1 MKPRLLST
9 VALLTLAF
17 LGTFLLC
24 TADASAARLQHKE
37 TGEIITGTVTKQTIN
52 KMTVF
57 KLETG
62 EPKFITFD
70 EWEVL
75 EADPE
80 PAEAEPPA
88 ALPAEG
94 ASAPTAAVAPKPE
107 KTPVT
112 KVHIL
117 PVSGTIEHYALV
129 EALQKGVADAK
140 KRGASVVIFRLNT
153 PGGRIDLGEKI
164 VDLVQQID
172 EWAIP
177 VAWVKGDEN
186 RALSCGAFIALA
198 TQKIFMAPGTTL
210 GAATPFRTGL
220 WGAEI
225 DEKLTSAFR
234 ARFRSLAKQ
243 RGHPVAIADAMVDN
257 SVSVVQVFLDGKQ
270 MLVTSEE
277 AAQMAKE
284 YKDGDRFKRGKTVSK
299 RGKLITLT
307 DQEALEF
314 QICSA
319 IADSGQE
326 VAKALGFEKSVVEEA
341 SWIPTWVETTSR
353 KRNQVVEKYKA
364 EFETHLSRA
373 QFATSRTSCRKF
385 IEQAAKALA
394 AIEQL
399 SADPRFDVLI
409 PQKDTDRMKA
419 QLQAIHDSLATPS

>member
-9 VALLTLAF
+9 VALLTLAV

-24 TADASAARLQHKE
+24 TADASAARLKHKE
-37 TGEIITGTVTKQTIN
+37 TGEIITGTVTKQKIN

-57 KLETG
+57 KLEDGGT
-62 EPKFITFD
+62 KFITFD

-94 ASAPTAAVAPKPE
+94 ASAPTAAVPTVAPKPE

-112 KVHIL
+112 KVYIL
-117 PVSGTIEHYALV
+117 PVSGAIEHYAMV
-129 EALQKGVADAK
+129 EALQKGAADAK

-164 VDLVQQID
+164 VDLVQQVD
-172 EWAIP
+172 DWATT

-234 ARFRSLAKQ
+234 ARFRSLAQQ

-270 MLVTSEE
+270 VLVTSEE

-284 YKDGDRFKRGKTVSK
+284 YKDGDRFKRGKTVSE
-299 RGKLITLT
+299 RGKLITFT
-307 DQEALEF
+307 A
-314 QICSA
+314 
-319 IADSGQE
+319 
-326 VAKALGFEKSVVEEA
+326 
-341 SWIPTWVETTSR
+341 
-353 KRNQVVEKYKA
+353 
-364 EFETHLSRA
+364 
-373 QFATSRTSCRKF
+373 CR
-385 IEQAAKALA
+385 
-394 AIEQL
+394 
-399 SADPRFDVLI
+399 
-409 PQKDTDRMKA
+409 
-419 QLQAIHDSLATPS
+419 

>member
-9 VALLTLAF
+9 VALLTLAV

-24 TADASAARLQHKE
+24 AADASAARLKHKD
-37 TGEIITGTVTKQTIN
+37 TGEIITGTVTKQKIN
-52 KMTVF
+52 NRTVF
-57 KLETG
+57 NLETG
-62 EPKFITFD
+62 GTKFITFD

-75 EADPE
+75 EADPQ
-80 PAEAEPPA
+80 EAATTDPGPPPETAGPPPA
-88 ALPAEG
+88 APG
-94 ASAPTAAVAPKPE
+94 PKSDR
-107 KTPVT
+107 TPVT
-112 KVHIL
+112 KVYIL
-117 PVSGTIEHYALV
+117 PVSGTIEHYAMV

-140 KRGASVVIFRLNT
+140 KRNASVVIFRLNT

-164 VDLVQQID
+164 VDLIQQVD
-172 EWAIP
+172 DWAIT

-186 RALSCGAFIALA
+186 HALSCGAFIALA

-220 WGAEI
+220 LGVEI

-234 ARFRSLAKQ
+234 ARFRSLAQQ
-243 RGHPVAIADAMVDN
+243 RGHPVAIADAMVDS

-277 AAQMAKE
+277 AAQMAEK
-284 YKDGDRFKRGKTVSK
+284 YKDGNRFKRGKTVSE

-326 VAKALGFEKSVVEEA
+326 VAKALGFENSVVEEA
-341 SWIPTWVETTSR
+341 SWIPAWVDKEQR
-353 KRNQVVEKYKA
+353 ARRALFEKCNA
-364 EFETHLSRA
+364 DFETALSSA
-373 QFATSRTSCRKF
+373 QFAASRTSSRKH
-385 IEQAAKALA
+385 IEQAAAALA
-394 AIEQL
+394 NIEKIV
-399 SADPRFDVLI
+399 ADPRYDVHI
-409 PQKDTDRMKA
+409 RQEEIDRMKA
-419 QLQAIHDSLATPS
+419 RLQSWYEALSRP